1 MARNLQSKLPA
12 SDTLRIYDIN
22 SKILDQFVSESK
34 SGAAVQVAETVR
46 DAAENSVR
54 LSTLFPTLYH
64 PTPRQLSI
72 ANWQLPSPAHSN

>member
-22 SKILDQFVSESK
+22 SQALDKFVSEST
-34 SGAAVQVAETVR
+34 SGAVVEVAETVR

-54 LSTLFPTLYH
+54 LDLSLYFTL
-64 PTPRQLSI
+64 I
-72 ANWQLPSPAHSN
+72 LPYGN

>member
-54 LSTLFPTLYH
+54 LSTLFSTLPLSSYPVTIANCLLL
-64 PTPRQLSI
+64 PTPI
-72 ANWQLPSPAHSN
+72 K